1 MPRRLTEYNLLFSC
15 PGDAYKECY
24 TVIKTAVD
32 DFNKYAKSSLSLGVN
47 LTHWTTDSY
56 PQSGGHPQ
64 TLLNNQIVD
73 SADVA
78 VAIFW
83 TRFGTP
89 TDEYDSGTEEEIE
102 RLINSNK
109 QVFLYFLDKAIPPSA
124 TDSDTYQEQRKQIAV
139 FREKYENKGL
149 YWVVADEAA
158 LKEQFSQHLFLYF
171 AKQVAE
177 ETGTSTGNEKSALT
191 ITAVDGTPEARI
203 QNLNLSVNMAMEAR
217 KRSIIENIR
226 IVEDIVI
233 PPETKVEEE
242 SALEPSA
249 ISESYSKLITNLSS
263 SAKITELLS
272 SKKKA
277 IVTENDRSVVAEFC
291 KTNKIALDNDFWN
304 LGELQIEISQM
315 FNVMGGGRSKSLV
328 GTDIEKQKYE
338 LIRELVSDVYQYTDS
353 DAYYRKMDSIPYVEL
368 IIRNDGTTFDEDIE
382 ISLTLPHNS
391 LMRAEN
397 FPVPLFE
404 LEDIVDNDSLDTWI
418 CPLVTANIGEF
429 DSQSYGSNF
438 TPRIPTMGL
447 PFQQR
452 DYEAEYE
459 QKKKEYYNRINE
471 LFDWEVFAQDA
482 QDTTDTVKMQ
492 IRKLNQF
499 RSMHL
504 PARLFLNTVPDKIG
518 YCITA
523 KYSPIIIKGE
533 ITIHQ

>member
-64 TLLNNQIVD
+64 TLLNDQIVD
-73 SADVA
+73 SADAA

-124 TDSDTYQEQRKQIAV
+124 TDSDTYQEQRKQIAA

-149 YWVVADEAA
+149 YWVVADAAA

-177 ETGTSTGNEKSALT
+177 ETGASTGNEKSALT
-191 ITAVDGTPEARI
+191 VTAVDGTPEARI
-203 QNLNLSVNMAMEAR
+203 QNLNLSVKMAMETR
-217 KRSIIENIR
+217 KRSIIEKIK
-226 IVEDIVI
+226 IIQDIVI
-233 PPETKVEEE
+233 PQETKAEEE

-277 IVTENDRSVVAEFC
+277 TVTENDRSVVAEFC
-291 KTNKIALDNDFWN
+291 KTNKIAPLDKDFWN
-304 LGELQIEISQM
+304 LGELQIEISQT
-315 FNVMGGGRSKSLV
+315 FNVMGGGRNKSLV
-328 GTDIEKQKYE
+328 GTDIEKKKYE
-338 LIRELVSDVYQYTDS
+338 LIRELVSDTYQYTDS
-353 DAYYRKMDSIPYVEL
+353 DAYYRKMDSLPYIEL

-404 LEDIVDNDSLDTWI
+404 LEDIVDNASIDTWI
-418 CPLVTANIGEF
+418 CPLVTASIGEF
-429 DSQSYGSNF
+429 DYSPSYGSNF

-447 PFQQR
+447 PFQKR

-459 QKKKEYYNRINE
+459 QKKKDYYNRINE
-471 LFDWEVFAQDA
+471 LLDWEVFV

-518 YCITA
+518 YSITA
-523 KYSPIIIKGE
+523 KYSPSIIKGE
-533 ITIHQ
+533 VTIR